1 MDRITVSEGEL
12 IQALQEAFR
21 TKPDGEGYLTT
32 NEISEATGM
41 SREITIQTLRK
52 LKLSGRLESG
62 RVYREDLGGRFNRI
76 PAYRLNGHEKA
87 GS

>member
-21 TKPDGEGYLTT
+21 TRPDGEGYLTT
-32 NEISEATGM
+32 VELSEATGM
-41 SREITIQTLRK
+41 SHEIIMQALKK
-52 LKLSGRLESG
+52 LKLSGRLEAG
-62 RVYREDLGGRFNRI
+62 RVYREDLGGRFNKV
-76 PAYRLNGHEKA
+76 PAYRLNGHAEA